1 MSVAEP
7 SLEALPNPLQRYF
20 LATRPPFLAAGAVPV
35 LLGVALAHYSGVAID
50 IALALVTLLGAVVT
64 HAGVNVLNDYY
75 DALNGTDELNH
86 QRLFPFTGGSRF
98 IQNGVLT
105 KRETARFGFALLGCG
120 ALLGVGLL
128 LHSGSGL
135 LIIGLLGVFIGWAY
149 SAPPFA
155 LNSRGLGEVC
165 IALGFGLLIVT
176 GADYVQRQA
185 FDALPLLVSLPY
197 ALLATALLYINQFP
211 DREADEQAG
220 KRHWVVRLGAQRARW
235 GYPLLVSAAYGALL
249 GLVVAGPLPVAG
261 LLGLLPLPL
270 SLLAARTLLR
280 HAQQPSRLVPAIEQT
295 IRALLLH
302 GVLLA
307 LGLWLAT

>member
-7 SLEALPNPLQRYF
+7 SLAALPNPLQRYF
-20 LATRPPFLAAGAVPV
+20 LATRPPFLAASAVPV
-35 LLGVALAHYSGVAID
+35 LIGVALARYSGIHID
-50 IALALVTLLGAVVT
+50 TVLALLTLLGAVVI

-75 DALNGTDELNH
+75 DALNGTDDLNH
-86 QRLFPFTGGSRF
+86 ERLFPFTGGSRF

-105 KRETARFGFALLGCG
+105 KRETARFGFALLGGG
-120 ALLGVGLL
+120 ALLGLWLL

-135 LIIGLLGVFIGWAY
+135 LAIGLLGLFIGWAY

-155 LNSRGLGEVC
+155 LNSRGLGEVS
-165 IALGFGLLIVT
+165 IALGFGLLIIN
-176 GADYVQRQA
+176 GADYVQRHEFA
-185 FDALPLLVSLPY
+185 ALPLLASLPY

-211 DREADEQAG
+211 DRTADATAG
-220 KRHWVVRLGAQRARW
+220 KRHWVVRLGVARARW
-235 GYPLLVSAAYGALL
+235 GYLLLVATAYAALL
-249 GLVVAGPLPVAG
+249 GLVLAQRLPPWS

-270 SLLAARTLLR
+270 SVLATRTLLR
-280 HAQQPSRLVPAIEQT
+280 HAQETPLLVPAIVQT

-307 LGLWLAT
+307 LGLWLAA